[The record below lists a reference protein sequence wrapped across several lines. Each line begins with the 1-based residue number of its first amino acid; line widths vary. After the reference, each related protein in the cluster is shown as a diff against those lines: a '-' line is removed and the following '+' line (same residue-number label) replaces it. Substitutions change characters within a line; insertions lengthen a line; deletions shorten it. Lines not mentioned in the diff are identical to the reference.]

1 MVYRGV
7 QAYLLPLL
15 VGDSQGEFE
24 VLVDLIEQ
32 TLNLAVTDENE
43 RFGCVFNVPD
53 VVSIEISM

>member
-1 MVYRGV
+1 MGV
-7 QAYLLPLL
+7 QVYLLPLL

-32 TLNLAVTDENE
+32 TLNLGVTDENE

-53 VVSIEISM
+53 VVPIEISM